1 VVNPPE
7 GQSVSREPIL
17 RSLYAAFNEDDSETL
32 AALVTDDVVVHL
44 LPNDLIPAT
53 TLRGRAELIANH
65 EKNLAA
71 TQLKQHVLSVSEHG
85 PFATVYIEAVG
96 NDRVGSERRF
106 QCADLL
112 RFDGDR
118 ICEVVGL
125 VA

>member
-1 VVNPPE
+1 
-7 GQSVSREPIL
+7 VSRESIL
-17 RSLYAAFNEDDSETL
+17 RSLYAAFNEDDSDRL

-44 LPNDLIPAT
+44 LPNDLIAAT

-71 TQLKQHVLSVSEHG
+71 TQLKQRVLSVSERG

-96 NDRVGSERRF
+96 HDKAGNERTI

-125 VA
+125 TA